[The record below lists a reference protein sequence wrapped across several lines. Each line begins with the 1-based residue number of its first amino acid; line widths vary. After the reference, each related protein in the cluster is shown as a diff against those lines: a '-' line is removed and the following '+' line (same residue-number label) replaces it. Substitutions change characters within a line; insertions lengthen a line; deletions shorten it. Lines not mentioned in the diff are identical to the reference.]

1 MPQIDISLE
10 QLYQLIDQLPLE
22 QVEEL
27 RSYLAQ
33 KLFPSEHVD
42 FTKGEK
48 QVRETSSDYK
58 TELGQIKTYI
68 FPVVIEYD
76 AEDNVYL
83 ADCPALQGCYTDGE
97 TYEEALDNIRDAIK
111 LHVEERIESGEMIPT
126 PQLVQVAI

>member
-1 MPQIDISLE
+1 MPQIKISLE
-10 QLYQLIDQLPLE
+10 QLYQLIDQLPRQDLE
-22 QVEEL
+22 MLQ
-27 RSYLAQ
+27 SHLAKSLYGSQ
-33 KLFPSEHVD
+33 PD
-42 FTKGEK
+42 TTKGEK
-48 QVRETSSDYK
+48 QIRETISDYK

-97 TYEEALDNIRDAIK
+97 TYNEALENIRDAIK